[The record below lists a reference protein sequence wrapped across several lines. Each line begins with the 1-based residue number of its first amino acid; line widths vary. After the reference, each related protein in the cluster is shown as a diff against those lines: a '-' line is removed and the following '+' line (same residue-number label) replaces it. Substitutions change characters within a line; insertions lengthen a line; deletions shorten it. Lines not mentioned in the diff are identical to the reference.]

1 MNPVFGFVGQAFGIF
16 GDWLEGRRRVQQA
29 RVESEVA
36 IQQARATADIDWDRI
51 QAQNSGNS
59 WKDEWFTILLSI
71 PFIMAFFGP
80 LQDDVARGFEV
91 ISTDVP
97 DWYIAAF
104 ALAVSASFGYRRFV
118 EPFMNRMNGGNRGN
132 SS

>member
-1 MNPVFGFVGQAFGIF
+1 MNPLFSLAGEAFGIF
-16 GDWLEGRRRVQQA
+16 GDWLQGRRRVQQA

-36 IQQARATADIDWDRI
+36 IQQARATADIDWDNI

-71 PFIMAFFGP
+71 PFIMAFIPP

-91 ISTDVP
+91 ISSDVP

-104 ALAVSASFGYRRFV
+104 GLAVAASFGYRRFV
-118 EPFMNRMNGGNRGN
+118 EPFMERLRR
-132 SS
+132 